1 MIDVC
6 SGKSHAFDKC
16 GRRCQC
22 IKGKLVNCCRVRKD
36 FSSLTQQERL
46 TYINAV
52 LKLSKDPVYKPRYD
66 ALVKKYRDSYK
77 TVAQLCTTSKSQFF
91 PFIRYFLREYENLLR
106 EIDCSIT
113 IPYWDW
119 TALPRKPYSSPVWD
133 NTHGFGNTAGAYSC
147 VTTGPFHF
155 PGFKTTPSAGAQCLK
170 RNYHKGFYP
179 SREIIERDILSVPA
193 SGFKYFHYMLQMFI
207 SINVQCFVGGTSCSV
222 HAANDPAFILHLAN
236 VDRIFNRWQNLGGG
250 RETVHYGS
258 NNTPL
263 VLSNGLVVSQFCD
276 NSKLPGGTSICYHDG
291 SKTGSPDRL
300 TSSKVTMAKML
311 CRYQDA
317 KFVEMDDDQT
327 TFMKKQCVKYWPY
340 TG

>member
-1 MIDVC
+1 MLF
-6 SGKSHAFDKC
+6 SSSPRTQYTSHAMMLWW
-16 GRRCQC
+16 RS
-22 IKGKLVNCCRVRKD
+22 IATHTKLLLNSAQHPRV
-36 FSSLTQQERL
+36 SSSHSSDISFVSTKTCWERL
-46 TYINAV
+46 IA
-52 LKLSKDPVYKPRYD
+52 
-66 ALVKKYRDSYK
+66 
-77 TVAQLCTTSKSQFF
+77 
-91 PFIRYFLREYENLLR
+91 
-106 EIDCSIT
+106 
-113 IPYWDW
+113 
-119 TALPRKPYSSPVWD
+119 ALPFLIGTGQHYPESPTPALYGTTLTGSETQPV
-133 NTHGFGNTAGAYSC
+133 HTAASQLDHSTSLDSRPHHLP
-147 VTTGPFHF
+147 V
-155 PGFKTTPSAGAQCLK
+155 PSALK

-300 TSSKVTMAKML
+300 TISKVTMAKML
-311 CRYQDA
+311 CRYQYA